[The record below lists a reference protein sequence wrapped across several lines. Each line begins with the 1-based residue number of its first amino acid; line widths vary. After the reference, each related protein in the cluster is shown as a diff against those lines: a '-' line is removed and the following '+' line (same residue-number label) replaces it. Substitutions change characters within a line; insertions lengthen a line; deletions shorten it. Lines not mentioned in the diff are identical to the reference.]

1 MGATLAHHAPPPI
14 QAAIS
19 TLMRARLELVVA
31 GLDGSGK
38 TTLVELLRNGRPA
51 AAAMAPTTGLVF
63 HRTRRSGISLQI
75 WDLGGGRRFR
85 RGWTRQAQTCDALL
99 FVVDCADAA
108 RLHEA
113 RQALHDLLAETGRRG
128 LPMLV
133 LVNKLD
139 LIPLESRGRDEA
151 AVCAPVIRELGL
163 DARTP
168 CEWCVL
174 GVSGKAGHN
183 MDKALRWLVLQA
195 HTKRAA
201 GGSAGTGAGGGG
213 GGGDAV
219 GSGGGDGAAG
229 LWEALRHRGR
239 ALERRL
245 GRLRAGRRYV
255 SVATLRGALLDDA
268 DEGIEL

>member
-201 GGSAGTGAGGGG
+201 GGSAGAGAGGG